1 MKQYTIEIFKETL
14 KKIIFLYYLKYTYIN
29 AAYLGSLNKLR
40 AIDSVYTDQKIRV
53 KANS

>member
-14 KKIIFLYYLKYTYIN
+14 KKIIFFYYLKYTYIN

-40 AIDSVYTDQKIRV
+40 AIDSVYTDQKS
-53 KANS
+53 KSEG